1 MVCILFLG
9 IYEIA
14 TVHLRRFYIYIYF
27 FSAEKY
33 CKLVRDEGGIELL
46 QGLTANP
53 NTSQRVRELSQ
64 MTLDKCY
71 NNLEHLENNAQQT
84 TYNSQLNSNQK

>member
-1 MVCILFLG
+1 MSYRSFAPILRLISG
-9 IYEIA
+9 CDVTAIHHWA
-14 TVHLRRFYIYIYF
+14 TWALANLCNVD
-27 FSAEKY
+27 AEKY
-33 CKLVRDEGGIELL
+33 CKLVRDEGGMELL

-84 TYNSQLNSNQK
+84 T

>member
-1 MVCILFLG
+1 MHI
-9 IYEIA
+9 ISRYEFA
-14 TVHLRRFYIYIYF
+14 TVPLLRFCIF
-27 FSAEKY
+27 FSFSAEKY
-33 CKLVRDEGGIELL
+33 CKLVRDEGGMELL

-84 TYNSQLNSNQK
+84 T

>member
-9 IYEIA
+9 MRSQ
-14 TVHLRRFYIYIYF
+14 LYIYVVFVLF

-33 CKLVRDEGGIELL
+33 CKLVRDEGGMELL

-71 NNLEHLENNAQQT
+71 NNLEHLENSAQQT
-84 TYNSQLNSNQK
+84 TCNSQLNSTQQ

>member
-1 MVCILFLG
+1 MACIY
-9 IYEIA
+9 ISRYEIA
-14 TVHLRRFYIYIYF
+14 TVHFRRFYIFF

-84 TYNSQLNSNQK
+84 TYNSQLNLTQQ